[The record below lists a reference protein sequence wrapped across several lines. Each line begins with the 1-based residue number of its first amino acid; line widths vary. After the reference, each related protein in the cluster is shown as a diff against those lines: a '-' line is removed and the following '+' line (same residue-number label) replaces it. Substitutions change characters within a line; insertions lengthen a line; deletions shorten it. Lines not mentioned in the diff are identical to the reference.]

1 MTVHL
6 LLIINF
12 LLCCILCRNSIV
24 LCSEK
29 ISLKNLISMRKSYK
43 SLLGLV
49 SLVGA
54 LFLTACDT
62 TSVKVND
69 ISIIPLPNS
78 IVETNSI
85 FTLPKKCTIGITD
98 KSLVPAAEY
107 MVGLLSKSTGYDFS
121 IVEGKG
127 DINLSLSGSEVDLE
141 GYSLVSTSKNVSIS
155 GNSYVGV
162 IYGIETLR
170 QLLPSAI
177 ESKSVVEGIDWV
189 VPSVEIKD
197 SPRFS
202 WRGLMLDVSRHFYDK
217 EEVKELLDLM
227 ALYKMNKF
235 HWHLTDD
242 QGWRIEIKKYPLLTE
257 KGAWRKYNSHDRSCM
272 SMAKEQDN
280 TDFLIPE
287 EKIKVVE
294 GDTLYGGFYT
304 QNDIREIVSYAQ
316 VRGIDII
323 PEIDMPGHMLAAV
336 SNYDGVSC
344 FKTTGWGTIFSSPV
358 CPGKES
364 AMEFCK
370 NVYSEIIP
378 LFPYKYIHI
387 GGDEVEKTN
396 WKKCPDCQKR
406 IRDKKIKSEE
416 ELQSWFIHEMESF
429 FNSHG
434 KDMIGWD
441 EILEGGLSKTA
452 TVMWWRSW
460 AKDAPMKTTSQGN
473 NIIFTP
479 NSQFYLDYAQDIKS
493 LPNIYNYDPSKE
505 FAENPELMNKML
517 GVQGNIWCEW
527 IPSRERMQYMAAPRM
542 QAIAELGWSSPQ
554 QKNWEGFKKRLSNQ
568 FERLNVMNVNY
579 RIPDIEGFYKTNVFI
594 GECDV
599 KISCMDPTAEIR
611 YTTDGSIPTL
621 NSTKY
626 DGNLKLSDT
635 TEFTFRTFRASGK
648 PCDIFTTKFIKGE
661 YSPASSEKPSVEG
674 IEAVWYDFKGNKCAD
689 IDKAKK
695 NATYRVSEISIPEG
709 VKGNIGLVIKCFINI
724 PEDGIYTF
732 SLTSDDGSTL
742 VIDEDMVIDNDGPHS
757 PREVVGQK
765 ALAKGYHPIEVRYF
779 DNNGGMLK
787 MEVKDS
793 KENVIPAD
801 ILFGNN

>member
-1 MTVHL
+1 MK
-6 LLIINF
+6 
-12 LLCCILCRNSIV
+12 
-24 LCSEK
+24 K
-29 ISLKNLISMRKSYK
+29 IYK
-43 SLLGLV
+43 SWFKMLGI
-49 SLVGA
+49 VGVVA
-54 LFLTACDT
+54 LSACNS

-78 IVETNSI
+78 IVETNSV
-85 FTLPKKCTIGITD
+85 FVLPEKCTIGVAD
-98 KSLVPAAEY
+98 KSLVSAAEY
-107 MVGLLSKSTGYDFS
+107 LVGLLGKSTGYEYS
-121 IVEGKG
+121 VTEGKG
-127 DINLSLSGSEVDLE
+127 HINLSLSGSDVSGE
-141 GYSLVSTSKNVSIS
+141 GYSLVSTGKSVSIS
-155 GNSYVGV
+155 GNSYAGV

-170 QLLPSAI
+170 QLLPPAI
-177 ESKSVVEGIDWV
+177 ESKSVVEGIDWAI
-189 VPSVEIKD
+189 PAVEIKD
-197 SPRFS
+197 SPRFG

-217 EEVKELLDLM
+217 DEVKELLDLM

-242 QGWRIEIKKYPLLTE
+242 QGWRVEIKKYPLLTE
-257 KGAWRKYNSHDRSCM
+257 KGAWRKFNSHDKTCM
-272 SMAKEQDN
+272 SLAKKNDN
-280 TDFLIPE
+280 TDYLIPE
-287 EKIKVVE
+287 DKIRIVK

-304 QNDIREIVSYAQ
+304 QDDIKEIVSYAQ

-378 LFPYKYIHI
+378 LFPYKYVHI

-406 IRDKKIKSEE
+406 IRDKKLKSEE
-416 ELQSWFIHEMESF
+416 ELQSWFIHEMEAF

-479 NSQFYLDYAQDIKS
+479 NSQFYLDYEQDIKS
-493 LPNIYNYDPSKE
+493 LPNIYNYDPAEE
-505 FAENPELMNKML
+505 FAKNPVLMDQML

-527 IPSRERMQYMAAPRM
+527 IPSRERMQYMTAPRM
-542 QAIAELGWSSPQ
+542 HAIAELGWSNPE
-554 QKNWEGFKKRLSNQ
+554 QKDWNGFKKRLSNH
-568 FERLNVMNVNY
+568 FERLNVLNVNY

-599 KISCMDPTAEIR
+599 MISCLDPTAEIR

-621 NSTKY
+621 DSPKY
-626 DGNLKLSDT
+626 EGNLKISET
-635 TEFTFRTFRASGK
+635 TEFTFRTFRNSGK
-648 PCDIFTTKFIKGE
+648 SCDIFTTKFIKGE
-661 YSPASSEKPSVEG
+661 YSPALLEKPAVKG
-674 IEAVWYDFKGNKCAD
+674 LEAVWHEFRGNKCAD
-689 IDKAKK
+689 IDKARK
-695 NATYRVSEISIPEG
+695 NGVYKVSDISIPEG
-709 VKGNIGLVIKCFINI
+709 VKGNIGLVIKGHVNI

-732 SLTSDDGSTL
+732 ALTSDDGSTL
-742 VIDEDMVIDNDGPHS
+742 VIDGDMVIDNDGPHG

-765 ALAKGYHPIEVRYF
+765 ALARGYHPLEVRYF
-779 DNNGGMLK
+779 DSNGGMLK
-787 MEVKDS
+787 MEVRDGKG
-793 KENVIPAD
+793 NVVPAD
-801 ILFGNN
+801 VLFGNK